1 MLEPR
6 LFVKEKQLKGASA
19 TFGNQLIP
27 ILYAEIGQVPSPKGK
42 NKKSMIICNMAGLYF
57 FKSDLRGGPLNFVST
72 FDIKE
77 IKYVDAKKRV
87 VVCKDDSETTFLA
100 DHADEAVAK
109 LVASKNVLTEG
120 YDEQPIALTGF
131 ATQPKVEQTTLSEV
145 VVQLRYAC
153 YSAKYRVQAGNDVVG
168 MLCQLQK
175 TKSTTLI
182 LDTRSPTADD
192 MKCLIMPIV
201 QMRKFKEVV
210 FKNYAPYCVCRAIH
224 YFMKYGSEVT
234 SFVLDGYLSVVPE
247 QLRMDKIE
255 AKNREAVSIALTN
268 CRFSADECTALI
280 TEIAKYDGEFQK
292 LVLSGMDMNDALVK
306 NIFRVV
312 KRARGFRTLEI
323 LELDG
328 IESMK
333 ISREQMTKYLS
344 SLLMHCRFLRK
355 VSMSRWSTPIVFDLN
370 ILGNKNVLGEIS
382 LVGQNLSAISNR
394 LLVGSN
400 LYLMDLS
407 GALFSGQSL
416 VSLLE
421 AIAQLVN
428 PISLVLRRIVLSP
441 GDWLYFYGEVPKL
454 RRSNKLKELDWS
466 GNIIPEDA
474 IEAFGQYFLADCHV
488 RYLGI
493 DACFGSGEIEQLR
506 KLLSFGKGSLW
517 GLSLGGSTEK
527 NFSGSLPQLCEILST
542 IDLLYFLNLTGQ
554 NITDAEADQLIS
566 FLGQKSVM
574 EISCDETHF
583 SDPSVLFSFYERLTQ
598 SSVKAIARPIQDM
611 TRFFEGSF
619 AGQMGTNNFDTFVN
633 SVKATLEFTPA
644 AARAYSFCRENV
656 DEAFN
661 QDLFY
666 NCVTK
671 FPLRY
676 LETGHND
683 KFGLAHQSEKLGS
696 LCLYHSSGDMCHLFS
711 LQSKVLHTA
720 GENPAYRLAEDD
732 SDDVGGAPDNGA
744 WKVSST
750 SDLPRLQA
758 EDPVPK
764 TPPPPSV
771 VMPEP
776 EPSGLILPTML
787 PPTDNNDPM
796 GLPPLLLPPAAGGAP
811 PLIPTLPPLGMP
823 GDSTLPLLTLPSVS
837 TTGPNLMQ
845 FPLGGMN
852 PLTLPQFGEPG
863 LTQSD
868 TAAKD

>member
-6 LFVKEKQLKGASA
+6 LFVKEKKLKGASA

-153 YSAKYRVQAGNDVVG
+153 YSAKYRVQAGNDVVA

-175 TKSTTLI
+175 TKSTTLV

-210 FKNYAPYCVCRAIH
+210 FQNYAPYCVCRAIH
-224 YFMKYGSEVT
+224 YFMKYGTEVT

-255 AKNREAVSIALTN
+255 AKNREAMSIALTN
-268 CRFSADECTALI
+268 CRFSPEECTALI

-292 LVLSGMDMNDALVK
+292 LVLSGMDMNDVLVK
-306 NIFRVV
+306 SIFREV
-312 KRARGFRTLEI
+312 KKARGFRTLEI

-333 ISREQMTKYLS
+333 ITREKMTKYLS

-355 VSMSRWSTPIVFDLN
+355 VSMGRWSAPIVFDLN
-370 ILGNKNVLGEIS
+370 IFGNNNVLGEIS

-421 AIAQLVN
+421 AIAQLSN
-428 PISLVLRRIVLSP
+428 PMSLILRRIVLSH
-441 GDWLYFYGEVPKL
+441 GDWLYFYGEIPKL
-454 RRSNKLKELDWS
+454 RRSKKLKELDWS
-466 GNIIPEDA
+466 GNVIPEDA

-488 RYLGI
+488 RYLGL
-493 DACFGSGEIEQLR
+493 DACFGASDIEQLQ
-506 KLLSFGKGSLW
+506 KLLSYGKGSLW

-527 NFSGSLPQLCEILST
+527 NFSGSMAQLCDILST

-554 NITDAEADQLIS
+554 NITDAEGDQLIS
-566 FLGQKSVM
+566 FLGQKPVM

-583 SDPSVLFSFYERLTQ
+583 SDPSVLFNFYQRLTQ
-598 SSVKAIARPIQDM
+598 SSVKAIGRPIQDM

-619 AGQMGTNNFDTFVN
+619 VGQMGTNNFDTFVN
-633 SVKATLEFTPA
+633 SVKATLEFTPVS
-644 AARAYSFCRENV
+644 ARAYSFCRENAE
-656 DEAFN
+656 EAFN

-666 NCVTK
+666 NCVSK

-683 KFGLAHQSEKLGS
+683 KFDLAHQSEKLGS
-696 LCLYHSSGDMCHLFS
+696 LCLYHASGDMCHLFDM
-711 LQSKVLHTA
+711 QNKVLHTA
-720 GENPAYRLAEDD
+720 RENPAYRLAGDDDEDEIAAD
-732 SDDVGGAPDNGA
+732 PGGA
-744 WKVSST
+744 WKVNST
-750 SDLPRLQA
+750 GELPKLQV
-758 EDPVPK
+758 EDAVPK
-764 TPPPPSV
+764 TPPPPPV

-787 PPTDNNDPM
+787 PPTNNDPM
-796 GLPPLLLPPAAGGAP
+796 GLPPLLLPTAAGGAP
-811 PLIPTLPPLGMP
+811 PLLPTLPTLGMP
-823 GDSTLPLLTLPSVS
+823 SDGTMPLLTLPTAS
-837 TTGPNLMQ
+837 TDAPNLMQ
-845 FPLGGMN
+845 FPLGG
-852 PLTLPQFGEPG
+852 LTLPTFGGPG
-863 LTQSD
+863 LTQNG
-868 TAAKD
+868 TTNN